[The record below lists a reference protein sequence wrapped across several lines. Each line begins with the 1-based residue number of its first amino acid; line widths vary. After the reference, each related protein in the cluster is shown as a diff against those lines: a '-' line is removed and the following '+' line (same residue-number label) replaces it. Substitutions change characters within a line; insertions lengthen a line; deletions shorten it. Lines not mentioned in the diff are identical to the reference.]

1 MSMSRYNRENPFM
14 YLYEK
19 KQSELEQASTIA
31 VKEMVV
37 MCTLAIISLIG
48 CVIHGMLYQR
58 VCVTELIMITMIT
71 VFIIFETLRAVS
83 IVNKNSQELNYM
95 LFGDNYQ
102 NINLNNEKLLVDI
115 NFYNEC
121 IGRVI
126 FMCDSIRMY
135 CVLYSVLI
143 AYYIIK
149 IMAYIIGG
157 I

>member
-19 KQSELEQASTIA
+19 KQMELEQKSTSA
-31 VKEMVV
+31 VKEMIV
-37 MCTLAIISLIG
+37 MCILAITSLIG
-48 CVIHGMLYQR
+48 CVLVSITYQQIR
-58 VCVTELIMITMIT
+58 VIEMIIITMLTI
-71 VFIIFETLRAVS
+71 FIIFETLQAIS
-83 IVNKNSQELNYM
+83 TVNKNSQDLNYM

-121 IGRVI
+121 IGKVA
-126 FMCDSIRMY
+126 FMSTSIQMY
-135 CVLYSVLI
+135 CVLYSTLI
-143 AYYIIK
+143 AYYVIK
-149 IMAYIIGG
+149 IMAYMIGG